1 MNEYE
6 EVERVIEE
14 RKLREQYCEE
24 LSNKILNINQHDFCD
39 VFFGNNVN
47 EEVEGHGWLDGS
59 DFTVME
65 IFSYGRNEEL
75 GLVEIVARPCDYEF
89 IGDEEITTE
98 FQLSL
103 VWYDRNYGNMYEFEI
118 GTYDWHY
125 GLYFDISQIFYHQDI
140 EPAWKVSTNVLKF
153 LSEVK
158 Y

>member
-1 MNEYE
+1 MNEYK

-14 RKLREQYCEE
+14 RKLREQYCAE

-47 EEVEGHGWLDGS
+47 DEVEGHGWIGGS
-59 DFTVME
+59 NFPVME
-65 IFSYGRNEEL
+65 IFPYGLNQEI
-75 GLVEIVARPCDYEF
+75 GLVEIIARPCDYEF

-103 VWYDRNYGNMYEFEI
+103 VWYDTSYGYIDEFEI

-125 GLYFDISQIFYHQDI
+125 GLYFDVEYI
-140 EPAWKVSTNVLKF
+140 EPRNIPTNVLKF